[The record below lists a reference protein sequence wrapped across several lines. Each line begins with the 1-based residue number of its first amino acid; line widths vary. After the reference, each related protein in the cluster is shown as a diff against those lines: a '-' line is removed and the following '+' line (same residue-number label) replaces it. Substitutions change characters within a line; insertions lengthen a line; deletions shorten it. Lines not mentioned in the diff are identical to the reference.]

1 MAGHMTT
8 MKSIRETDL
17 SPAPNAE
24 AVVLVTQKMVS
35 ALPTAAIPTM
45 QSLAR
50 DIVAALHEGGH
61 LTGPAEVQW
70 GVRPTGW
77 SDVVVRGSEQDALEY
92 AVVNGDDPDWK
103 VVRRRTGPGPWYPAP
118 TPTS

>member
-17 SPAPNAE
+17 SPDPNAG

-35 ALPTAAIPTM
+35 ALPTAAIPAM

-50 DIVAALHEGGH
+50 DIVAALREAGH
-61 LTGPAEVQW
+61 LTEPAEVQW

-77 SDVVVRGSEQDALEY
+77 SAVVVRGSEHDAREY
-92 AVVNGDDPDWK
+92 ARLSGDDPDWT
-103 VVRRRTGPGPWYPAP
+103 VVRRRTGPGSWYPAP
-118 TPTS
+118 GS